1 MPRRNQGPRLRWLE
15 KRGCFYIVWSEDGR
29 SRERST
35 GTRDRAEAE
44 IALAEFLQARKRNT
58 GPRDPAEVFV
68 TEILDAYGD
77 ERGPEVASPERI
89 AYAIEALLPYW
100 TGKLLSAVNREACI
114 AYGAHRIEAER
125 ERSLAADRNPRGVSP
140 GSIRREL
147 GVLRAAIN
155 HAHREGRITRAP
167 SVLLPERPESRDRWL
182 TPAEAERLIKAAYT
196 MKRARGH
203 LPLFLRI
210 GLMHGAR
217 KEAILS
223 LRWAQVDL
231 DAGLI
236 DFNPPGRKRT
246 KKRRARVPI
255 AKSLIPFLRIAR
267 KRSSITGYV
276 IEYAGG
282 PVKDIKKAFAEACR
296 IAELEG
302 VTPHTLRHTC
312 ATWMMQRGVPHFDAC
327 GFLEMSRETLERH
340 YAHHHPDYLRSA
352 ANAF

>member
-1 MPRRNQGPRLRWLE
+1 MPRRNQGPRLKWLE

-35 GTRDRAEAE
+35 GSRDRAEAE
-44 IALAEFLQARKRNT
+44 IALAQFLQARKRYT
-58 GPRDPAEVFV
+58 GPRDPSEILI
-68 TEILDAYGD
+68 TEILDAYGA

-89 AYAIEALLPYW
+89 AWAIEALVPFW
-100 TGKLLSAVNREACI
+100 TGKAAAAVNRETCL
-114 AYGAHRIEAER
+114 AYAAHRIAAER
-125 ERSLAADRNPRGVSP
+125 QRSLDAGRDPRGVSD
-140 GSIRREL
+140 GTIRREL

-155 HAHREGRITRAP
+155 HAHREGRVTRAP
-167 SVLLPERPESRDRWL
+167 FVALPERPQARDRWL
-182 TPAEAERLIKAAYT
+182 TPAEAERLLKAAYS

-203 LPLFLRI
+203 LPLFIRL

-246 KKRRARVPI
+246 NKRRSRVPI
-255 AKSLIPFLRIAR
+255 ARGLIPFLRIAR
-267 KRSSITGYV
+267 RRSCITGHV
-276 IEYAGG
+276 IQYAGK
-282 PVKDIKKAFAEACR
+282 PVRDIKRAFGEACR
-296 IAELEG
+296 IAALED

-312 ATWMMQRGVPHFDAC
+312 ATWMMQRGVPHFEAC
-327 GFLEMSRETLERH
+327 GFLEMSPETLQRH